1 MQGRENKS
9 INCNIF
15 VWKSERNR
23 PFGRNICTPIKE
35 DNIRIDVREIGCS
48 GVEWIHLAQDA
59 NQWRV
64 FVINLRVVKSAVIL

>member
-9 INCNIF
+9 IDCKIF

-35 DNIRIDVREIGCS
+35 DNIKIDVREIGYS
-48 GVEWIHLAQDA
+48 GVEWSVFI
-59 NQWRV
+59 WRRMLLSGV
-64 FVINLRVVKSAVIL
+64 FS